1 MRKMSLVMY
10 KLEPGFVSCL
20 HKTAIF
26 INSDV
31 LPRYLV
37 EQQRLFRGHCCLN
50 DILQENSE

>member
-1 MRKMSLVMY
+1 MSLVMY

-20 HKTAIF
+20 LKTAIF

-37 EQQRLFRGHCCLN
+37 EQQRSFRDHWCLK
-50 DILQENSE
+50 DTTRKQ